1 MTGAYTYDAFG
12 AIRTQTG
19 SSPNEFKFTGEQVD
33 SSEMQ
38 YLRARY
44 YDQTTGRFLSR
55 DPVPFLQRY
64 AYVGNNPANLTD
76 PYGLFP
82 CPGCGAVVDKIGDA
96 VECGLN
102 RLDCV
107 DPSQLFDPLIEML
120 PEGRLPLGFLP
131 FGLDP
136 HVSLQLLAT
145 CGQYLDACEAGFVAA
160 GVAAGWTKH
169 YYGAL
174 ETPEGTKGKPKEG
187 DAFTHCYWS
196 GLTTI
201 AVGAG
206 KAERVTTRFEAY
218 GSENKLS
225 EREYDIDNNRRG
237 REYAQQYQALG
248 LAAEPGLRSYCQ
260 SVGRAQW

>member
-1 MTGAYTYDAFG
+1 VTGTYAYDAFG
-12 AIRTQTG
+12 AIRAQTG

-33 SSEMQ
+33 ATGME
-38 YLRARY
+38 YLRVRY
-44 YDQTTGRFLSR
+44 YDQATGRFLSQ

-64 AYVGNNPANLTD
+64 AYVGSNPANLTD

-102 RLDCV
+102 RLDCA
-107 DPSQLFDPLIEML
+107 DPSQLLDPLIEML
-120 PEGRLPLGFLP
+120 PEGRLPLGWLP
-131 FGLDP
+131 RDP
-136 HVSLQLLAT
+136 HVSFQLLAT
-145 CGQYLDACEAGFVAA
+145 CGQYLDACEAGLVAA
-160 GVAAGWTKH
+160 GVAAGWTKY

-174 ETPEGTKGKPKEG
+174 ETPEGTKGRPKEG

-218 GSENKLS
+218 GSKNPTDQRL
-225 EREYDIDNNRRG
+225 YDLGNNTLG
-237 REYAQQYQALG
+237 REFAQQYQALG
-248 LAAEPGLRSYCQ
+248 LAAEPELRSYCRA
-260 SVGRAQW
+260 VGRAQW